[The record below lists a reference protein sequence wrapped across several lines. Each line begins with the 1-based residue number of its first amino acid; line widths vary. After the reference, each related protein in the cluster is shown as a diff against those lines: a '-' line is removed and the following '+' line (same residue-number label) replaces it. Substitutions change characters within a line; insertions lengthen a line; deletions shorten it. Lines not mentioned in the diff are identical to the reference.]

1 LLRGMLGGMAGF
13 VSFCAIVA
21 ALVEPAGIAVAFAV
35 SAVAALAVQAAT
47 ARAGAPPQPAAAP
60 ARAY

>member
-1 LLRGMLGGMAGF
+1 MAGF

-47 ARAGAPPQPAAAP
+47 TRAGAPPQPAAAP